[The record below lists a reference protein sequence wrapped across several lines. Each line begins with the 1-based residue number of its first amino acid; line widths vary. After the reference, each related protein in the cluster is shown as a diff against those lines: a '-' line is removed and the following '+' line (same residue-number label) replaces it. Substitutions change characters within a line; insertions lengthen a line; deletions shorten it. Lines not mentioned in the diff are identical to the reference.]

1 MTHNP
6 AKSSWP
12 LLKISVPPNKESS
25 KKEVQNATEDIQVF
39 TDGSVIDGKVGPA
52 AVLTRQGKD
61 HQILHLHLGRADSFN
76 NYEAELAGLLL
87 GMHLIKTEKA
97 TRRHTAIGTDNQAVI
112 STVQKELSTPSHYM
126 AAEVICSVKLL
137 NRQRKSNNY
146 SLTLRWTAGHVG
158 IDGNELIDIEAKVAA
173 KGKSSTP
180 KLLPHIFRQKLK
192 VSAMALKQ
200 GHNKRTVEKW
210 KKTWKSTPRGKR
222 DHQIDSSSPLENFL
236 RLISNPKL
244 PHQVSSLIS
253 QMCIAHIPLNSYL
266 HKFKWV
272 DNPRC
277 PACRERDETVE
288 HYLLL
293 CPGYAHEHW
302 AMEEHLK
309 RKPDLRT
316 LLRDPKATLMLKN
329 YIEAT
334 HRFGPQAN
342 QSR

>member
-1 MTHNP
+1 
-6 AKSSWP
+6 
-12 LLKISVPPNKESS
+12 
-25 KKEVQNATEDIQVF
+25 
-39 TDGSVIDGKVGPA
+39 
-52 AVLTRQGKD
+52 
-61 HQILHLHLGRADSFN
+61 
-76 NYEAELAGLLL
+76 
-87 GMHLIKTEKA
+87 
-97 TRRHTAIGTDNQAVI
+97 
-112 STVQKELSTPSHYM
+112 
-126 AAEVICSVKLL
+126 
-137 NRQRKSNNY
+137 
-146 SLTLRWTAGHVG
+146 
-158 IDGNELIDIEAKVAA
+158 
-173 KGKSSTP
+173 
-180 KLLPHIFRQKLK
+180 
-192 VSAMALKQ
+192 MALKQ
-200 GHNKRTVEKW
+200 GHNKHTVKKW
-210 KKTWKSTPRGKR
+210 KKTWKSAPRGKQ
-222 DHQIDSSSPLENFL
+222 DHQIDSSSPSENFL